1 MSVSRTGRVLQE
13 YRETSM
19 GYPSTIKDIRLEA
32 PVRFSPSVEM
42 PDADEAETTRAL
54 IATIR
59 YINEKTFA
67 DGGHA
72 TRSVHAKT
80 HGILQGYL
88 EVDTGL
94 PDELAQ
100 GLFAKP
106 GRYPVVMRFST
117 IPGDILDDSV
127 STPRGL
133 AIKVIG
139 VEGER
144 LEGSERDVTQDFL
157 LINGPVFGSP
167 NPKKFL
173 SFLKLLAPTTDKAQR
188 LKKILSA
195 VMRRVQQVIV
205 LVFERPSTTVAA
217 LGGQPETHILG
228 ETFYSQAPLRFGDF
242 IAKIAVAPGSP
253 ELRVLAQAPLNVN
266 GVPDGLREAVLKF
279 FEKNGGVWDVG
290 AQICTDL
297 EHMPIEN
304 AAVVWSEAISP
315 YRRIARI
322 TVEPQLA
329 WSEARSSAIDDG
341 MSFTPWHGLAAHRPL
356 GGIMRV
362 RKAIYEEAKKFRA
375 HGNGRVIQE
384 PRQMAPFRD

>member
-1 MSVSRTGRVLQE
+1 MSL
-13 YRETSM
+13 
-19 GYPSTIKDIRLEA
+19 STVMNVQLEV
-32 PVRFSPSVEM
+32 PVRFSPPVER
-42 PDADEAETTRAL
+42 PDGDEAKTTQAL
-54 IATIR
+54 IATLR

-72 TRSVHAKT
+72 IRSVHAKT

-94 PDELAQ
+94 RGDLAQ

-127 STPRGL
+127 STPRAL

-144 LEGSERDVTQDFL
+144 LEGSERDVTQDFVL
-157 LINGPVFGSP
+157 NDGPAFGAP
-167 NPKKFL
+167 DPKRFL
-173 SFLKLLAPTTDKAQR
+173 AKLRLLARTTNRAQR

-195 VMRRVQQVIV
+195 VMRQVQKVIV
-205 LVFERPSTTVAA
+205 VITGRPNSTVAT
-217 LGGQPETHILG
+217 LGGHPETHILG
-228 ETFYSQAPLRFGDF
+228 DTFYSQAPLRFDDF
-242 IAKIAVAPGSP
+242 VAKISVAPKSP
-253 ELRVLAQAPLNVN
+253 ELKALTRSPLNVN
-266 GVPDGLREAVLKF
+266 GVPNGLREAVLDF
-279 FEKNGGVWDVG
+279 FKKNGGVWEVR
-290 AQICTDL
+290 AQLCTDL

-304 AAVVWSEAISP
+304 AAVVWSEEVSP
-315 YRRIARI
+315 YQRIARI
-322 TVEPQLA
+322 TVKPQLA
-329 WSEARSSAIDDG
+329 WSEVRSSVVDDG

-362 RKAIYEEAKKFRA
+362 RKAAYEAAKKFRA
-375 HGNGRVIQE
+375 ERNGRVIQE
-384 PRQMAPFRD
+384 PREMVPFGD